1 MVIKLELLLTSTPR
15 LGVSTTLPERPT
27 PSKEGKQLIKTN
39 KHLIKQNIKLELLLT
54 STPRLGV
61 STTLPER
68 PTPSKGQWA
77 LQPIN
82 HTHTLY
88 KTHMSRGDIGIE
100 PAQTPPQ
107 KEELPSVNFFK
118 MKNQTKCLSP
128 QWENQENPV
137 GGKKSLQELRGYKEE
152 NRNLDQEERAET
164 KEKSRMTPAR
174 LQMGYVRLPENLLGL
189 RISQS
194 GSHRSQKLQD
204 AVGTSPPVA

>member
-1 MVIKLELLLTSTPR
+1 MVANGMPDQNQ
-15 LGVSTTLPERPT
+15 LGENKNTVVSILRWRTAQQ
-27 PSKEGKQLIKTN
+27 KQN
-39 KHLIKQNIKLELLLT
+39 KHLVKQNIKLELLLT

-128 QWENQENPV
+128 QWLKNYKPETLKSAE
-137 GGKKSLQELRGYKEE
+137 GKTKKIQLEARNHSKSC
-152 NRNLDQEERAET
+152 
-164 KEKSRMTPAR
+164 
-174 LQMGYVRLPENLLGL
+174 
-189 RISQS
+189 
-194 GSHRSQKLQD
+194 
-204 AVGTSPPVA
+204 VGTKKKTGTLIRKKEQR

>member
-1 MVIKLELLLTSTPR
+1 EIGRYEETSISSPDLKTGTATASMKFVLITLYQLKPTSPLTHPQQTIREARAHGSPLTHPQQTIR
-15 LGVSTTLPERPT
+15 EARAHGGERDAGT
-27 PSKEGKQLIKTN
+27 K
-39 KHLIKQNIKLELLLT
+39 LT

-128 QWENQENPV
+128 QWLKNYKPETLKSAE
-137 GGKKSLQELRGYKEE
+137 GKTKKIQLEARNHSKSC
-152 NRNLDQEERAET
+152 
-164 KEKSRMTPAR
+164 
-174 LQMGYVRLPENLLGL
+174 
-189 RISQS
+189 
-194 GSHRSQKLQD
+194 
-204 AVGTSPPVA
+204 VGTKKKTGTLIRKKEQR